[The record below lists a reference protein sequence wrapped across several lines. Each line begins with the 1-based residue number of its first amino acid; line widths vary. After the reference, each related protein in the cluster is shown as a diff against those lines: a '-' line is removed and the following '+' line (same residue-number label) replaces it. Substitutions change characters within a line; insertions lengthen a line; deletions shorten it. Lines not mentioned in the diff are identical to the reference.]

1 MKILL
6 SALFTGLIAIN
17 AYAQEG
23 REVRKIIDTLTYE
36 TQSGLPIAASKI
48 YFTDSKFTIS
58 GYGESNFINYL
69 GPKNTQSGDLE
80 LYMTNMQRFVAYAA
94 YRPQKWLVLY
104 AEIFAEYMNDGQ
116 NERMFEFMPEV
127 FADFLI
133 NPHFNL
139 RLGTHQ
145 ASIGYLNN
153 SDEPV
158 MFYTVN
164 RPEVERIIIPSTWID
179 LGIMTYG
186 SINQDLNWSAS
197 LYQGLDPTNLIGAT
211 WIRRGRA
218 EALRFNF
225 DGFTFNP
232 NLKYTGIKDTE
243 IAVNAIL
250 ASMSHDGIHSNTHIL
265 SSYLRHNYRNWS
277 FMALG
282 AIGGTDNTE
291 GLYKLTQAYSH
302 ENIGQVIGK
311 NVFGYYAEVGYD
323 ILPLFGLNNNKSQ
336 SKNSFLFK
344 RNELKLPLFVRYERL
359 DTHSQ
364 IDPILAEK
372 PIFQSDLTA
381 ITIGANF
388 NPRRNVVF
396 KANYQFRNNRQALS
410 DGATEGDRFEFGLG
424 FIF

>member
-1 MKILL
+1 MKTLL
-6 SALFTGLIAIN
+6 SALFIGFLAIN
-17 AYAQEG
+17 TYAQEG

-94 YRPQKWLVLY
+94 YRPKKWLVLY
-104 AEIFAEYMNDGQ
+104 AEIFAEYMNNGP
-116 NERMFEFMPEV
+116 NESLFEFMPEV

-133 NPHFNL
+133 SPQFNL

-145 ASIGYLNN
+145 ATIGYLNN
-153 SDEPV
+153 SDEPI

-186 SINQDLNWSAS
+186 NINQDLKWSAS

-225 DGFTFNP
+225 NGYTFNP
-232 NLKYTGIKDTE
+232 GLKYTGIKDTE
-243 IAVNAIL
+243 LAVNAIL
-250 ASMSHDGIHSNTHIL
+250 AKMSQDETKANTHIL
-265 SSYLRHNYRNWS
+265 SSYVRHNRGNWS

-282 AIGGTDNTE
+282 AIGGTDNTQ
-291 GLYKLTQAYSH
+291 GLFELTQAYSTD
-302 ENIGQVIGK
+302 NSGQVLGK
-311 NVFGYYAEVGYD
+311 NVYGYYAELGYD
-323 ILPLFGLNNNKSQ
+323 ILPLLGINKNQ
-336 SKNSFLFK
+336 SRDKNSFLIK
-344 RNELKLPLFVRYERL
+344 RNELKLPVFIRYERL
-359 DTHSQ
+359 DTHAK
-364 IDPILAEK
+364 IDPKLAEM

-381 ITIGANF
+381 ITMGANF
-388 NPRRNVVF
+388 NPRRNVVL
-396 KANYQFRNNRQALS
+396 KTNYQFRNNRQPLF
-410 DGATEGDRFEFGLG
+410 DGATEGNRFEFGLG

>member
-1 MKILL
+1 M
-6 SALFTGLIAIN
+6 AIRT
-17 AYAQEG
+17 YAQEG
-23 REVRKIIDTLTYE
+23 KEGRKIIDTLTYE

-69 GPKNTQSGDLE
+69 GPKNTQSEDLE

-94 YRPQKWLVLY
+94 YKPRKWLVLY
-104 AEIFAEYMNDGQ
+104 AEIFAEYMMDGGS
-116 NERMFEFMPEV
+116 ERKFEFMPEI

-133 NPHFNL
+133 NPKFNL

-145 ASIGYLNN
+145 ATIGYLNN

-186 SINQDLNWSAS
+186 NINQNLKWSAS
-197 LYQGLDPTNLIGAT
+197 LYQGLDPTMLNGAT
-211 WIRRGRA
+211 WIRRGRD

-225 DGFTFNP
+225 NGYTFNP
-232 NLKYTGIKDTE
+232 SLKYTGIRDTE
-243 IAVNAIL
+243 LAVNGIL
-250 ASMSHDGIHSNTHIL
+250 ASMSHDGIKSNTHIL
-265 SSYLRHNYRNWS
+265 SSYVRHNYGNWS

-282 AIGGTDNTE
+282 ALGGTDNTQ
-291 GLYKLTQAYSH
+291 GLFELTQAYSPD
-302 ENIGQVIGK
+302 NTGQVLGR
-311 NVFGYYAEVGYD
+311 NVYGYYTEVGYD
-323 ILPLFGLNNNKSQ
+323 ILPLLGVNKSR
-336 SKNSFLFK
+336 SRDKNSFLIK
-344 RNELKLPLFVRYERL
+344 PSELKLPIFVRYERL
-359 DTHSQ
+359 DTHAQ
-364 IDPILAEK
+364 IDPKLADQ

-381 ITIGANF
+381 VTVGANF
-388 NPRRNVVF
+388 NPRRNVVM
-396 KANYQFRNNRQALS
+396 KTNYQFRNNRSALA
-410 DGATEGDRFEFGLG
+410 DGVYEGDRFECGLG